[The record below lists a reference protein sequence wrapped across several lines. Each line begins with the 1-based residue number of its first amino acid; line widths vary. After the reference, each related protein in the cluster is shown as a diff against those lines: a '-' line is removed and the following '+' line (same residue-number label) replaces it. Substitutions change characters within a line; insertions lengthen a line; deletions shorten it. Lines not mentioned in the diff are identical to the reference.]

1 MAKKMYVGV
10 DNVAR
15 TVNTAYVGVNN
26 IAKKVK
32 KAYIGVGG
40 KARLFYASIPTE
52 PIYYPKNLSFLYRH
66 SRGGAV
72 TNLEGNKIIAIN
84 NYYLTG
90 DGRLVAE
97 IINKNR
103 IKTTLDNAN
112 GVSYIG
118 FAASKGHAVFTCGYD
133 GDSYFKTSI
142 AYSFSNGVRVN
153 LSDAYYAAKGI
164 TGSTFNKSACFGG
177 GYTTSSS
184 TKASYFRFD
193 ENLVLQNIETNVNNR
208 TNGICMAGSNY
219 GLFTC
224 GGNAPENV
232 PANIRNSNF
241 VKTVLSGL
249 PESRFLHGTNAV
261 AFLNDI
267 LVCGG
272 SSSTSTSSSTVNGSL
287 YTRSQLY
294 SIDKNFIVHKLND
307 MSIGGCPNANTNKIM
322 AVISPNPVNSNILE
336 IYNSKLIKTHTLT
349 KTSGI
354 QSFRAG
360 TRYENFEPFFKCY
373 LNDSIFF
380 FCTDEEALDEIAFV

>member
-10 DNVAR
+10 DNEARNVTVA
-15 TVNTAYVGVNN
+15 YIGVNN

-32 KAYIGVGG
+32 KAYVGVGG
-40 KARLFYASIPTE
+40 KARLFYSGIPTE
-52 PIYYPKNLSFLYRH
+52 PIYYPSNLSFLYKH

-72 TNLEGNKIIAIN
+72 TNIEGNKIIAIN
-84 NYYLTG
+84 NYYTTG
-90 DGRLVAE
+90 DGKYIAE
-97 IINKNR
+97 MINKDR
-103 IKTTLDNAN
+103 IKTALENAN

-118 FAASKGHAVFTCGYD
+118 FAASKNHAVFTCGYD

-177 GYTTSSS
+177 GYTKSSS

-193 ENLVLQNIETNVNNR
+193 ENLVLQSIETNVNDR

-232 PANIRNSNF
+232 PANIRNPNF

-249 PESRFLHGTNAV
+249 PASRFLHGTNAV
-261 AFLNDI
+261 ALLNDI

-272 SSSTSTSSSTVNGSL
+272 SSTTSTSTSSVNDTL

-294 SIDKNFIVHKLND
+294 SIDKNFIVHQLNN
-307 MSIGGCPNANTNKIM
+307 MSTSGCPNANTNKIM
-322 AVISPNPVNSNILE
+322 AAICPDPVHRDTLE

-349 KTSGI
+349 KTRSI
-354 QSFRAG
+354 QSFKAN
-360 TRYENFEPFFKCY
+360 TRYQDFEPFFKCY
-373 LNDSIFF
+373 LGDSIFF
-380 FCTDEEALDEIAFV
+380 FCTDDISLDEIAFV